1 MLYFLGKFYQRYFMN
16 AFILAATFDSTEF
29 LVYRILSIIGL
40 ILVFLTALV
49 TIIIVLFQKSN
60 SDGIQGI
67 TASSETFFGKN
78 KGQSI
83 ESKLKKWTWICLGV
97 LAFLAIAIY
106 IVGIIVQ

>member
-1 MLYFLGKFYQRYFMN
+1 MSAFL
-16 AFILAATFDSTEF
+16 LAATFDSTEF

-83 ESKLKKWTWICLGV
+83 EAKLKKWTWICLGV
-97 LAFLAIAIY
+97 LAFLSIAIY

>member
-1 MLYFLGKFYQRYFMN
+1 MSAL
-16 AFILAATFDSTEF
+16 LAVSFDSTEF
-29 LVYRILSIIGL
+29 LVYRILSIICL

-97 LAFLAIAIY
+97 LAFLSIAIY

>member
-1 MLYFLGKFYQRYFMN
+1 MSAL
-16 AFILAATFDSTEF
+16 LAVSFDSTEF
-29 LVYRILSIIGL
+29 LVYRILSIICL

-67 TASSETFFGKN
+67 TASSETFYGKN
-78 KGQSI
+78 RGRSI

-97 LAFLAIAIY
+97 LAFLSIAIY

>member
-1 MLYFLGKFYQRYFMN
+1 MGANLLAPAGMSESIYTLYM
-16 AFILAATFDSTEF
+16 
-29 LVYRILSIIGL
+29 VLSITC
-40 ILVFLTALV
+40 LVIIFLTALV
-49 TIIIVLFQKSN
+49 AIILVLFQKSN

-83 ESKLKKWTWICLGV
+83 EAKLKKWTWICLGV
-97 LAFLAIAIY
+97 LAFLSIAIY

>member
-1 MLYFLGKFYQRYFMN
+1 MLANL
-16 AFILAATFDSTEF
+16 LAATFDSTEF
-29 LVYRILSIIGL
+29 LVYRILTIIGL
-40 ILVFLTALV
+40 VLVFLTALI

-83 ESKLKKWTWICLGV
+83 EAKLKKWTWICLGV
-97 LAFLAIAIY
+97 LAFLSIAIY

>member
-1 MLYFLGKFYQRYFMN
+1 MGANLMVPAGAAGMSEAIYTLYM
-16 AFILAATFDSTEF
+16 
-29 LVYRILSIIGL
+29 VLSIACL
-40 ILVFLTALV
+40 VILFLTALI

-78 KGQSI
+78 RGQSI

-97 LAFLAIAIY
+97 LAFLSIAIY
-106 IVGIIVQ
+106 IVNLLVP